1 MGGIGVAKSADFGRG
16 SLYRIGD
23 MCVGS
28 LVNFF
33 GFLLLGPSSPSASL
47 FLSVYGRL
55 TLAIFLNQR
64 FKESSL
70 RLSSPF
76 ARVFGR
82 GKQQHRDSMAK
93 TQPAYGHG
101 RHLYVLEE
109 ALLGLSLEIR
119 PFSLQC
125 PLRVSNSQRF
135 QWKQYTVTEYLVE
148 PNLASLI
155 VASSCRMRLCGR
167 GSKRVHPL
175 NRSALCSR

>member
-1 MGGIGVAKSADFGRG
+1 MGGVGVAKSAGFGRG

-28 LVNFF
+28 LVDFF

-47 FLSVYGRL
+47 FLRVYGKL
-55 TLAIFLNQR
+55 TLAILLNQWS
-64 FKESSL
+64 KERSL

-76 ARVFGR
+76 ARAFGR

-101 RHLYVLEE
+101 RPLYVLEE
-109 ALLGLSLEIR
+109 ALWGLSLEIQ

-125 PLRVSNSQRF
+125 PLKGFRFSKVLMEAIISN
-135 QWKQYTVTEYLVE
+135 
-148 PNLASLI
+148 
-155 VASSCRMRLCGR
+155 
-167 GSKRVHPL
+167 
-175 NRSALCSR
+175 